1 MSTFGRSAL
10 NLVSPPIIGWLLMLW
25 IYAVPEEDWFDAGGA
40 AYTLFGAYLFGAV
53 PSVLHAVAME
63 FDYHRS
69 LRPWQFR
76 AVGVSA
82 FSGLVAGALVGLI
95 VMKSFPSSDTDIR
108 AFGMWPVVGLI
119 TGGITG
125 LIVFVVS
132 FFNEDE
138 PA

>member
-1 MSTFGRSAL
+1 
-10 NLVSPPIIGWLLMLW
+10 
-25 IYAVPEEDWFDAGGA
+25 
-40 AYTLFGAYLFGAV
+40 
-53 PSVLHAVAME
+53 ME
-63 FDYHRS
+63 YVYHRS

-76 AVGVSA
+76 GVGVSA
-82 FSGLVAGALVGLI
+82 FSGLVAGALVGLM
-95 VMKSFPSSDTDIR
+95 VKKSFPFSAMDVL

-125 LIVFVVS
+125 LIVFIVS